1 MFVTKVAHRQGRL
14 ISCVT
19 FGEALSDKYIDALR
33 VKDTAAYDRL
43 IDYGQCRY
51 MGTPPSDVKYY
62 LIRSKTLDFT
72 VIGPMI
78 QNELRAHDKAS
89 TQSHLSWEKRLRD
102 DILKGIEFDGE

>member
-1 MFVTKVAHRQGRL
+1 VTKVAHRQGRL

-19 FGEALSDKYIDALR
+19 FGEDLSDKYIDALR

-62 LIRSKTLDFT
+62 LIRSKTLDFI

-78 QNELRAHDKAS
+78 QNELKAHADIPKR
-89 TQSHLSWEKRLRD
+89 TRSWEKRLAE
-102 DILKGIEFDGE
+102 DIMKGIEFDGE